1 MAIRFV
7 PAEFH
12 QLQLSMLKGNKEQ
25 QVADVKKIWT
35 AMHPGETFSAEWMD
49 EQLLSRNG
57 REVVSMLGFLVFIT
71 TMIAALG
78 LLGIVA
84 YTSFTRRKEI
94 GIRKV
99 LGASATGLLILLSK
113 NYIKLILIA
122 GCIALPLG
130 YISSVFFLQIFA
142 YRVSTGIL
150 AMLGSFLFLVFLAL
164 VTIFSQTWRAI
175 EVNPVNSL
183 RND

>member
-1 MAIRFV
+1 V
-7 PAEFH
+7 
-12 QLQLSMLKGNKEQ
+12 
-25 QVADVKKIWT
+25 
-35 AMHPGETFSAEWMD
+35 
-49 EQLLSRNG
+49 
-57 REVVSMLGFLVFIT
+57 
-71 TMIAALG
+71 G
-78 LLGIVA
+78 LLM
-84 YTSFTRRKEI
+84 
-94 GIRKV
+94 
-99 LGASATGLLILLSK
+99 LLSK
-113 NYIKLILIA
+113 NYIKLIFIA

-130 YISSVFFLQIFA
+130 YISSVLFLQIFA